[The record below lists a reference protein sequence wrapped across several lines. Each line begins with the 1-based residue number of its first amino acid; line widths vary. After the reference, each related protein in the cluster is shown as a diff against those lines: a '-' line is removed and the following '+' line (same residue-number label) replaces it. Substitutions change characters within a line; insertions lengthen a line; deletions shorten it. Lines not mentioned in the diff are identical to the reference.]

1 MLVCSTRLPGRLVCF
16 HIDQSR
22 SFFIEFPPIRRGVDV
37 STNQDTI
44 RVSSVQ
50 QEKPI
55 IISPCYS
62 DYIREGDDMN
72 QKFFCFF
79 SQVSLFKSFMKS
91 VFIFAHLFKITLFMV
106 CRLLASPEIQNEYKY
121 FP

>member
-1 MLVCSTRLPGRLVCF
+1 MF
-16 HIDQSR
+16 Q
-22 SFFIEFPPIRRGVDV
+22 PIRIRYV
-37 STNQDTI
+37 SPRSN
-44 RVSSVQ
+44 RRNRLSFRHVSV
-50 QEKPI
+50 
-55 IISPCYS
+55 YR
-62 DYIREGDDMN
+62 REGDEYDMN
-72 QKFFCFF
+72 QKVFCFF